1 VAAGSIIQQ
10 CAATARAEIVSRLDD
25 EVSRLS
31 PAPTVTALFGSF
43 ARREAGVESDID
55 LLIVVADDTDV
66 HGMTWTEQIDA
77 LVQVMTRW
85 TGNRL
90 APLVLT
96 EATFASAIAN
106 GEPLI
111 GSLRVEALPLT
122 GHEVLRQLLDDAA
135 ARRPRRRP
143 TTVMTP

>member
-66 HGMTWTEQIDA
+66 HGMAWTEQMDA
-77 LVQVMTRW
+77 LIQVATRW

-90 APLVLT
+90 APLVLSET
-96 EATFASAIAN
+96 TFASAIAN

-111 GSLRVEALPLT
+111 GSLRDEAIPLT
-122 GHEVLRQLLDDAA
+122 GHDELRQLLDHSA

-143 TTVMTP
+143 TRVVTP